1 MAEFRGIQTSLFLI
15 LMLQFTEAATEQRL
29 TVRDGDEVTLPC
41 NSVTEDQNNCDS
53 IVWLF
58 TYLRSRPPVVL
69 VRNGKIEKAKA
80 ESDRLSVLQNCS
92 LVMKKVTRGDVG
104 LYVCRQSRSGRRHK
118 DAEVHLSVVSMTE
131 ETNRDEVT
139 LRCSVWTYERCPRT
153 VKWMNGGQDVD
164 KDKEVK
170 TSRNSCFASLSF
182 KTSHFFYTSSFTSLK
197 CEVTDGDKVMQFSPS
212 GDKTGEDTTT
222 TTTTT
227 EEDTKGGDTTKTSI
241 ITCLCLH
248 VCNTISFHL
257 HRTQN
262 ICIVFAVWVYVLS
275 AVVLVVLLIIIVF
288 VVKWKINKGNTTQ
301 TNNNDVPTAPPA
313 AEAPLTD
320 VSMSLSG
327 HVVSSVQAGPE
338 DGVSYATI
346 SYTQKAD
353 SKAQG
358 RSNHGDDAVTY
369 STVKASSADPSN
381 VYASIT

>member
-1 MAEFRGIQTSLFLI
+1 MAEFRGIKASFFLI

-212 GDKTGEDTTT
+212 GEDTTT

-241 ITCLCLH
+241 IREASAEPQ
-248 VCNTISFHL
+248 I
-257 HRTQN
+257 
-262 ICIVFAVWVYVLS
+262 WVYVLS

>member
-15 LMLQFTEAATEQRL
+15 LMLQFTEAAKRQRL

-53 IVWLF
+53 TEWF
-58 TYLRSRPPVVL
+58 FYRSRSRSAVVL
-69 VRNGKIEKAKA
+69 VRNGQIVEAKA
-80 ESDRLSVLQNCS
+80 ESDRLSVSQNCS
-92 LVMKKVTRGDVG
+92 LVMKKVTCGDVG
-104 LYVCRQSRSGRRHK
+104 RYVCRQFRPGGQYE
-118 DAEVHLSVVSMTE
+118 DAEVLLSVVSMTE
-131 ETNRDEVT
+131 KTNRDEVT
-139 LRCSVWTYERCPRT
+139 LRCSVWTYERCEHT

-170 TSRNSCFASLSF
+170 TSPSLCSTSLSF

-212 GDKTGEDTTT
+212 GDKT
-222 TTTTT
+222 
-227 EEDTKGGDTTKTSI
+227 
-241 ITCLCLH
+241 
-248 VCNTISFHL
+248 
-257 HRTQN
+257 
-262 ICIVFAVWVYVLS
+262 VWVYVLS
-275 AVVLVVLLIIIVF
+275 AVVLVALLIIIVF
-288 VVKWKINKGNTTQ
+288 VVKWKINKGNTTR

-313 AEAPLTD
+313 AEAPLT
-320 VSMSLSG
+320 
-327 HVVSSVQAGPE
+327 AGPE

>member
-53 IVWLF
+53 TEWFFYHSTI
-58 TYLRSRPPVVL
+58 TPVTL
-69 VRNGKIEKAKA
+69 VTNGQIEKVKA
-80 ESDRLSVLQNCS
+80 ESDRLSVSQNCS
-92 LVMKKVTRGDVG
+92 LVMKKVTREDVG
-104 LYVCRQSRSGRRHK
+104 LYVCRQFRPGGRHEVAR
-118 DAEVHLSVVSMTE
+118 VHLSVVSMTE

-139 LRCSVWTYERCPRT
+139 LRCSVWTNERCEHT

-170 TSRNSCFASLSF
+170 TSPSLCSASLSF
-182 KTSHFFYTSSFTSLK
+182 KTSHFFYTSSFTSLT

-222 TTTTT
+222 TTTG
-227 EEDTKGGDTTKTSI
+227 DTKAGDTTTTSAI
-241 ITCLCLH
+241 REASAEPQI
-248 VCNTISFHL
+248 
-257 HRTQN
+257 
-262 ICIVFAVWVYVLS
+262 WVYVLS
-275 AVVLVVLLIIIVF
+275 AVVLVALLIIIVF
-288 VVKWKINKGNTTQ
+288 VVKWKINKGNTTR

-313 AEAPLTD
+313 AEAPLT
-320 VSMSLSG
+320 
-327 HVVSSVQAGPE
+327 AGPE